1 MDKKGYF
8 TVETALT
15 FPLFMLLLIVLLY
28 ILVMYV
34 ISEEKLNKDSD
45 DFISAIHNVDSV
57 KRKAEI
63 FDGILE

>member
-34 ISEEKLNKDSD
+34 FSEEKENKDSD
-45 DFISAIHNVDSV
+45 DFISAIHIVDSV

-63 FDGILE
+63 IDGILE